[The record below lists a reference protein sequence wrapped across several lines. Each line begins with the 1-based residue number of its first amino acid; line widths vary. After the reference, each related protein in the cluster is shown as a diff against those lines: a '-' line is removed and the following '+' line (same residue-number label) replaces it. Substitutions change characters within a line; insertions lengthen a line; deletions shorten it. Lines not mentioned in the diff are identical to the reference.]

1 MKLFKKNIDLNE
13 LVTKIKKF
21 IIKNIHILYMALPL
35 IMMDLMTR
43 YLGRGI
49 HFYKIDRFTPNFFT
63 LLYKIYDYFRCKYIL
78 KEYIPLEK
86 YYTFKN

>member
-1 MKLFKKNIDLNE
+1 MIDLIIN
-13 LVTKIKKF
+13 KSSIKDNKVR
-21 IIKNIHILYMALPL
+21 KETLNSS
-35 IMMDLMTR
+35 
-43 YLGRGI
+43 
-49 HFYKIDRFTPNFFT
+49 FFT